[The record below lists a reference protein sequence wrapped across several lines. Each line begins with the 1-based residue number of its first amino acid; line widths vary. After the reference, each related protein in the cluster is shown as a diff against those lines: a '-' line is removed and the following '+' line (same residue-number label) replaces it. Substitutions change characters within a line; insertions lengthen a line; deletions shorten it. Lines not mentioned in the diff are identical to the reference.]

1 MNEKNKNG
9 RKQMSFKGALFVTIG
24 YGIGWAIDFFDGL
37 PISEW
42 WFLGIGS
49 IFFCILTILAYK
61 REKNERES

>member
-1 MNEKNKNG
+1 MSEKNKKG
-9 RKQMSFKGALFVTIG
+9 RTQMSFKGALFVTIG
-24 YGIGWAIDFFDGL
+24 YGIACAIGFFDGL

-49 IFFCILTILAYK
+49 VFFCILTILAYR